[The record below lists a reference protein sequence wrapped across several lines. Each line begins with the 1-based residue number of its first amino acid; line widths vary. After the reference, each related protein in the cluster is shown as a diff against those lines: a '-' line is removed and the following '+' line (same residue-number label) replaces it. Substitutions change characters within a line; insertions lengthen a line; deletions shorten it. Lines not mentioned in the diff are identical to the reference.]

1 VSDDIEL
8 EDDAKMP
15 RIPIAASIVAL
26 VGLADSVYLTASHYT
41 AEPVPCSMIE
51 GCEKVLTSEFA
62 EVAGVPIA
70 AFGAAAYFVAFS
82 LAILAAYHYPRT
94 WQLFGL
100 LSAAMAAASLW
111 LIYLQVFVIGAI
123 CQFCMISA
131 ASSITLFVLFA
142 VSWFLKGQKNTG
154 SPESDAGSIAN

>member
-1 VSDDIEL
+1 MSDDVEL
-8 EDDAKMP
+8 DDDVKMP
-15 RIPIAASIVAL
+15 RIPVAASLVAL

-41 AEPVPCSMIE
+41 AEPVPCSLIE

-62 EVAGVPIA
+62 EVAGFPIA
-70 AFGAAAYFVAFS
+70 AFGAAAYFIAFS

-111 LIYLQVFVIGAI
+111 LIYLQIFVIGAI

-142 VSWFLKGQKNTG
+142 ASWFLQRQKNTG
-154 SPESDAGSIAN
+154 STESDASDIAN